1 MDGQA
6 MRSVEESIQALSRT
20 VQSEARAEAEQILAD
35 AKAKAEA
42 IQQRAQGQAAAERT
56 EILERASREAER
68 IRSQAITTTQ
78 LKVRTLQLERRE
90 KLLDSAFEA
99 VRQQLPAV
107 QQRADYDQIARHLL
121 REALIHLG
129 ADTAQIRADEQTL
142 TLLTDQMLAGVS
154 KELGVQAQLGTPL
167 KQGTGVIVETVDG
180 HRQYDNTLETRLS
193 RLQNVLRSPVYHLLM
208 GESL

>member
-56 EILERASREAER
+56 EILERASREAEH
-68 IRSQAITTTQ
+68 IRSQAIATTQ
-78 LKVRTLQLERRE
+78 LKARTLQLERRE

-167 KQGTGVIVETVDG
+167 KQGTGVIVETVHG

>member
-56 EILERASREAER
+56 EILERASREAEH
-68 IRSQAITTTQ
+68 IRSQAIATTQ
-78 LKVRTLQLERRE
+78 LKARTLQLERRE